1 MYRPTPWRVPPLLER
16 IVVTATDHAA
26 LLAWIA
32 GTLGVREARHAGTIQ
47 ALWAGYGEL
56 FRIELSDRPLRRAIV
71 KWARPPRDEDDVS
84 AARKRRSFDVETTF
98 YRTVAPRCDDTCR
111 VPVLLAARGSETIGE
126 WVLVLEDLDAASYDL
141 RLAEPAGAQLDAAL
155 AWLANFH
162 ARFLGEPVEGL
173 WPQGTYWHLGTRLD
187 ELAAIDDAA
196 LRDAAPRIADRLATM
211 RYPTLLHG
219 DAKEANFCFTRTGA
233 DVAAVD
239 FQYVGHGCAM
249 SDVAYLLYGRGDEP
263 ADGIDRP
270 RLDTYFAHLRRA
282 LARRPDAATIDV
294 TAVETEWRDL
304 YVVARLDFCRFL
316 AGWRPDMWRRDRR
329 GQRFVRGMLGRTVV
343 SG

>member
-1 MYRPTPWRVPPLLER
+1 M
-16 IVVTATDHAA
+16 TATDHAA

-32 GTLGVREARHAGTIQ
+32 DTLGAREARHAGTIQ

-56 FRIELSDRPLRRAIV
+56 FRIELSDGPTRHAIV
-71 KWARPPRDEDDVS
+71 KWARPPRDEDDAS

-98 YRTVAPRCDDTCR
+98 YRTVAPRCDDSSR
-111 VPVLLAARGSETIGE
+111 VPALLAARGSEAIGE
-126 WVLVLEDLDAASYDL
+126 WVLVLEDMDAAGYDV

-162 ARFLGEPVEGL
+162 ARFLGESVEGL
-173 WPQGTYWHLGTRLD
+173 WPEGTYWHLGTRLD

-196 LRDAAPRIADRLATM
+196 LRDAAPRIAERLATM

-219 DAKEANFCFTRTGA
+219 DAKEANFCFRRTGA
-233 DVAAVD
+233 DVTAVD
-239 FQYVGHGCAM
+239 FQYAGEGCAM
-249 SDVAYLLYGRGDEP
+249 SDVAYLLYGRSDEP

-282 LARRPDAATIDV
+282 LAHRPDAAAIDV
-294 TAVETEWRDL
+294 NAIETEWRDL
-304 YVVARLDFCRFL
+304 YAVARLDFCRFL
-316 AGWRPDMWRRDRR
+316 AGWHPDMWRRDHR
-329 GQRFVRGMLGRTVV
+329 GRRFVRGMLDRAVV